1 MISPTEDVTQPKPA
15 LSRHFLRTSSANQA
29 FIVSLPRGKTKL
41 KAELRSTAVFKP
53 LGVQPVLPDGK
64 TPPLLLVTRDAER
77 AVARAPDRSPC
88 TPIHQQVQAN
98 LIPVTTIA
106 VKVDNDFA
114 SEAIT
119 LRENRSMQRYSAA
132 SGQRR
137 TSDQLPPLN
146 FPKPHRTPT
155 PLQTFN
161 ELELL
166 PAIQKALKAA
176 KYTTPT
182 EIQARAIPEGLSGRD
197 VLGCAQTGTGK
208 TAAFVLPILHHLG
221 SNRRRPAPGHPHAL
235 ILSPTRELAIQIS
248 DNISN
253 YARFLKMRATLV
265 YGGVSQIHQVRELR
279 RGTRILVATPG
290 RLLDLMEQGHL
301 SLSHL
306 EHFVLDEA
314 DRMLDMGFLPD
325 LEKIISDLPEQRQSL
340 FFSATLAP
348 KISEL
353 AQGLLRDPVS
363 INIAPEKRSL
373 DQIEQFLTEVKT
385 SEKIDRLTE
394 ILTSTDVRRAI
405 VFMRTKRNTSKVEK
419 KLSDLGLPVGSIHG
433 DKSQNARQ
441 RTLMAFRRGKINILV
456 ATDVAAR
463 GIDVDDV
470 SHVINFDLPEDAE
483 TYVHRI
489 GRTGRAG
496 ANGTAITFYT
506 AAQRRD
512 VREIERYLGN
522 ETDADPTLTGPKQG
536 GGKRNKGKRGG
547 GEGRPPRKGTAK
559 PRSRDPESRRGA
571 ARNEDSHTR
580 ETSGAPKRFKAKR
593 QYVSK
598 TRRQG
603 ADTSQTS
610 LTGDREQ
617 TVERD
622 RGTKSSAEKTFGSH
636 RSGEKR
642 KGGNYAAGK
651 RSSDRLGSKKQGG
664 DKPRGDRRGGQTR
677 TESRRSED
685 ASPDGERPAGKRP
698 IRARQNDSR
707 RDGSRKPRAKSA
719 KGSRLE
725 TGSQSDSRGTRSDR
739 SRTDHSELESGERR
753 KKRKD
758 SSKTSKKT
766 GKRPQKRRAKK
777 ASHHF
782 TEEFINQV
790 KKAQKF
796 RNRKKATKKAKP
808 KRG

>member
-1 MISPTEDVTQPKPA
+1 MAECVRPITFYIEFPYTSPDT
-15 LSRHFLRTSSANQA
+15 
-29 FIVSLPRGKTKL
+29 
-41 KAELRSTAVFKP
+41 
-53 LGVQPVLPDGK
+53 
-64 TPPLLLVTRDAER
+64 
-77 AVARAPDRSPC
+77 
-88 TPIHQQVQAN
+88 
-98 LIPVTTIA
+98 
-106 VKVDNDFA
+106 
-114 SEAIT
+114 
-119 LRENRSMQRYSAA
+119 
-132 SGQRR
+132 
-137 TSDQLPPLN
+137 
-146 FPKPHRTPT
+146 T

-197 VLGCAQTGTGK
+197 ILGCAQTGTGK

-265 YGGVSQIHQVRELR
+265 YGGVSQIHQVRALR
-279 RGTRILVATPG
+279 GGTRILVATPG

-325 LEKIISDLPEQRQSL
+325 LEKIVSDLPEQRQSL

-348 KISEL
+348 KITEL

-373 DQIEQFLTEVKT
+373 DQIEQFMTEVTT
-385 SEKIDRLTE
+385 SQKIDRLTE

-405 VFMRTKRNTSKVEK
+405 VFIRTKRNTSKVEK
-419 KLSDLGLPVGSIHG
+419 KLSDAGLPVGSIHG

-496 ANGTAITFYT
+496 AKGTAITFYT

-522 ETDADPTLTGPKQG
+522 ETDADPTVTGPKQG
-536 GGKRNKGKRGG
+536 GGKRKKGQRGG
-547 GEGRPPRKGTAK
+547 KGARPPRKEAAK
-559 PRSRDPESRRGA
+559 PRSRTAESRRGY
-571 ARNEDSHTR
+571 ARNENSPPR
-580 ETSGAPKRFKAKR
+580 ETYGKPKRFEGKR
-593 QYVSK
+593 EHASK

-603 ADTSQTS
+603 VDSSKQTS
-610 LTGDREQ
+610 TGDREQ
-617 TVERD
+617 MGEQE
-622 RGTKSSAEKTFGSH
+622 RGTSRSAEKPFGGK
-636 RSGEKR
+636 RFGGKPSGGNRVGGKRPRDSRGSEKR
-642 KGGNYAAGK
+642 GGPKRTDPRRSDSRRADSQPSEQASPEGK
-651 RSSDRLGSKKQGG
+651 RPAGS
-664 DKPRGDRRGGQTR
+664 
-677 TESRRSED
+677 
-685 ASPDGERPAGKRP
+685 RPNGKRP
-698 IRARQNDSR
+698 IRASKSDSR
-707 RDGSRKPRAKSA
+707 QDSRGKPRAKSS
-719 KGSRLE
+719 KGAHLE
-725 TGSQSDSRGTRSDR
+725 TGSQSDSRGNRSDYG
-739 SRTDHSELESGERR
+739 HSDQSKPESGERR

-758 SSKTSKKT
+758 GSKPRKKA
-766 GKRPQKRRAKK
+766 QKRRVKK

-796 RNRKKATKKAKP
+796 RNRKKAVKKAKP

>member
-1 MISPTEDVTQPKPA
+1 
-15 LSRHFLRTSSANQA
+15 
-29 FIVSLPRGKTKL
+29 
-41 KAELRSTAVFKP
+41 
-53 LGVQPVLPDGK
+53 
-64 TPPLLLVTRDAER
+64 
-77 AVARAPDRSPC
+77 
-88 TPIHQQVQAN
+88 
-98 LIPVTTIA
+98 
-106 VKVDNDFA
+106 
-114 SEAIT
+114 
-119 LRENRSMQRYSAA
+119 
-132 SGQRR
+132 
-137 TSDQLPPLN
+137 
-146 FPKPHRTPT
+146 
-155 PLQTFN
+155 
-161 ELELL
+161 
-166 PAIQKALKAA
+166 
-176 KYTTPT
+176 
-182 EIQARAIPEGLSGRD
+182 
-197 VLGCAQTGTGK
+197 
-208 TAAFVLPILHHLG
+208 
-221 SNRRRPAPGHPHAL
+221 
-235 ILSPTRELAIQIS
+235 
-248 DNISN
+248 
-253 YARFLKMRATLV
+253 
-265 YGGVSQIHQVRELR
+265 
-279 RGTRILVATPG
+279 
-290 RLLDLMEQGHL
+290 MEQGHL

-348 KISEL
+348 KITEL

-405 VFMRTKRNTSKVEK
+405 VFIRTKRNTSKVEK
-419 KLSDLGLPVGSIHG
+419 KLSDAGLPVGSIHG

-496 ANGTAITFYT
+496 AKGTAITFYT

-522 ETDADPTLTGPKQG
+522 ETDADPTVTGPKQG
-536 GGKRNKGKRGG
+536 GGRRKKGQRGG
-547 GEGRPPRKGTAK
+547 KGPRPPRKEAAK
-559 PRSRDPESRRGA
+559 PRSRTAESRRGA
-571 ARNEDSHTR
+571 ARNVNSPPR
-580 ETSGAPKRFKAKR
+580 ETHGKPKRFEGKSEHA
-593 QYVSK
+593 SK

-603 ADTSQTS
+603 FDSREQKS
-610 LTGDREQ
+610 TGDREKMGEQ
-617 TVERD
+617 E
-622 RGTKSSAEKTFGSH
+622 RGTNRSVEKPFG
-636 RSGEKR
+636 GKR
-642 KGGNYAAGK
+642 FGGKPTGGNRVGGK
-651 RSSDRLGSKKQGG
+651 RRS
-664 DKPRGDRRGGQTR
+664 DRRGSEKRGGSKR
-677 TESRRSED
+677 TDSRRTDSRRSED
-685 ASPDGERPAGKRP
+685 VSPDGRRPDGSRPTGKRP
-698 IRARQNDSR
+698 IRASQSDSR
-707 RDGSRKPRAKSA
+707 QDGRRKPRAKSP

-725 TGSQSDSRGTRSDR
+725 TGSQGDSRGNRSDYGR
-739 SRTDHSELESGERR
+739 SDNSKPESGERR

-758 SSKTSKKT
+758 GSKPSKK
-766 GKRPQKRRAKK
+766 PQKRRAKK
-777 ASHHF
+777 ASYHF

>member
-1 MISPTEDVTQPKPA
+1 MAACVRPITSYIEFPYTSPDT
-15 LSRHFLRTSSANQA
+15 
-29 FIVSLPRGKTKL
+29 
-41 KAELRSTAVFKP
+41 
-53 LGVQPVLPDGK
+53 
-64 TPPLLLVTRDAER
+64 
-77 AVARAPDRSPC
+77 
-88 TPIHQQVQAN
+88 
-98 LIPVTTIA
+98 
-106 VKVDNDFA
+106 
-114 SEAIT
+114 
-119 LRENRSMQRYSAA
+119 
-132 SGQRR
+132 
-137 TSDQLPPLN
+137 
-146 FPKPHRTPT
+146 T

-197 VLGCAQTGTGK
+197 ILGCAQTGTGK

-265 YGGVSQIHQVRELR
+265 YGGVSQIHQVRALR

-348 KISEL
+348 KITEL

-405 VFMRTKRNTSKVEK
+405 VFIRTKRNTSKVEK
-419 KLSDLGLPVGSIHG
+419 KLSDAGLPVGSIHG

-496 ANGTAITFYT
+496 AKGTAITFYT

-522 ETDADPTLTGPKQG
+522 ETDADPTVTGPKQG
-536 GGKRNKGKRGG
+536 GGKRKKGQRGG
-547 GEGRPPRKGTAK
+547 KGPRPPRKEAAK
-559 PRSRDPESRRGA
+559 PRSRTAESRRGA
-571 ARNEDSHTR
+571 ARNENSPPR
-580 ETSGAPKRFKAKR
+580 ETHGKPKRFEGKSEHASNR
-593 QYVSK
+593 
-598 TRRQG
+598 RRQG
-603 ADTSQTS
+603 VDSREQRS
-610 LTGDREQ
+610 TGDREKMGEQ
-617 TVERD
+617 E
-622 RGTKSSAEKTFGSH
+622 RGTTRSAEKPFG
-636 RSGEKR
+636 GKR
-642 KGGNYAAGK
+642 FGGKPKGGNRVGGK
-651 RSSDRLGSKKQGG
+651 RPS
-664 DKPRGDRRGGQTR
+664 DRRGSEKRGGPKR
-677 TESRRSED
+677 TDSRRTDSRRSED
-685 ASPDGERPAGKRP
+685 VSPDGRRPDGSRPTGKRP
-698 IRARQNDSR
+698 IRASQSDSR
-707 RDGSRKPRAKSA
+707 QDGRRKPRAKSP

-725 TGSQSDSRGTRSDR
+725 TGSQGDSRGNRSDYGR
-739 SRTDHSELESGERR
+739 SDNSKPESGERR

-758 SSKTSKKT
+758 GSKPSKK
-766 GKRPQKRRAKK
+766 PQKRRAKK
-777 ASHHF
+777 ASYHF